1 MDAPDWRAVR
11 LHGSFGRRW
20 FVVIAAAV
28 VAGCGSG
35 GAEGAIPDETASGAA
50 SVQAVDDAGR
60 TVTLAKPAERI
71 ISLVPAATET
81 LVALGGIDLL
91 VGRTDFDDPEL
102 DHLPSVGQ
110 GLTPSVEV
118 LASLRPDLVIAWEE
132 AGTARVRPRLESL
145 GIAVFAVATQDTAGV
160 FANVERF
167 GRLTARADD
176 AARLAAELRQELEL
190 VRASVDG
197 RARPSVLYLIGLDPP
212 MIAGPAVFIS
222 EIMEVAGGDNVFA
235 DATAAWPQ
243 ISLEEILR
251 RRPDVVI
258 LPADGAG
265 SMSVDRLTATPGW
278 RELAASGTTRF
289 HALPTDVLHR
299 PGPSIVAA
307 ARQLRGAIHPD
318 LAASQ

>member
-11 LHGSFGRRW
+11 LGRPFRRWW

-28 VAGCGSG
+28 IAGCGAG
-35 GAEGAIPDETASGAA
+35 GAERTTPDEASAATASIQ
-50 SVQAVDDAGR
+50 VVDDAGR

-81 LVALGGIDLL
+81 LVALGGADLL

-118 LASLRPDLVIAWEE
+118 LSSLRPDLVVAWEE
-132 AGTARVRPRLESL
+132 AGTARVRLQLESL

-160 FANVERF
+160 FANVERL
-167 GRLTARADD
+167 GRLTARDD
-176 AARLAAELRQELEL
+176 EAAGVAVEMRYELEQ
-190 VRASVDG
+190 VRASVEG
-197 RARPSVLYLIGLDPP
+197 RKRPTVLYLIGVDPP
-212 MIAGPAVFIS
+212 MIAGPGTFIS
-222 EIMEVAGGDNVFA
+222 EVIGIVGGENVFA
-235 DATAAWPQ
+235 DATAIWPQ
-243 ISLEEILR
+243 VSLEEILR
-251 RRPDVVI
+251 RKPDIVI

-278 RELAASGTTRF
+278 RELATSGATRF
-289 HALPTDVLHR
+289 HALPPDVLHR